1 MGGKKGLNKELIK
14 SAVFSDF
21 ENTFSSMM
29 PAVLK
34 VIWEK
39 DESAT
44 WNSPQLKARQGIID
58 LREKKQKTQ
67 VKPG

>member
-21 ENTFSSMM
+21 QNTFSSVM

-34 VIWEK
+34 VI
-39 DESAT
+39 
-44 WNSPQLKARQGIID
+44 
-58 LREKKQKTQ
+58 
-67 VKPG
+67 